1 MNSTARFEYV
11 LHKYLIKLISW
22 FALYIYGLYLR
33 PSLLYKPSI
42 KIYCMRLSHSPL
54 SLSLSHLS
62 AGVGR
67 TGVFCA
73 LSNLIER
80 LKTEHVMDVFQT
92 VKMLRQKRP
101 AMVQTKVCFFFNMS
115 IFKQFG
121 AAAPFILGAYVISLC
136 TDLIKSSH

>member
-1 MNSTARFEYV
+1 
-11 LHKYLIKLISW
+11 
-22 FALYIYGLYLR
+22 
-33 PSLLYKPSI
+33 
-42 KIYCMRLSHSPL
+42 MRLSHL
-54 SLSLSHLS
+54 IFFHLS

-92 VKMLRQKRP
+92 VKMLLQKRP
-101 AMVQTKVCFFFNMS
+101 AMVCFFFNMS

-121 AAAPFILGAYVISLC
+121 AAAPFILGVFIISLY

>member
-22 FALYIYGLYLR
+22 FALYVYGLCLR
-33 PSLLYKPSI
+33 PSLLCKPSI
-42 KIYCMRLSHSPL
+42 KIYCMRLSHL
-54 SLSLSHLS
+54 IFFHLS

-80 LKTEHVMDVFQT
+80 LKTEHVIDVFQT

-115 IFKQFG
+115 TFKQFG
-121 AAAPFILGAYVISLC
+121 AAAPFILGVFIISLY